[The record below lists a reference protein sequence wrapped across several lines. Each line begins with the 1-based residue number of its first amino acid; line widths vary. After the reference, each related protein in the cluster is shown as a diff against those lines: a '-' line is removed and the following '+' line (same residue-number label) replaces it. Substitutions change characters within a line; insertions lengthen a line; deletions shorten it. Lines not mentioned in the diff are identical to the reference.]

1 MQENVNLDLI
11 AIGDAVADTFIRLSE
26 GEEVWDA
33 NHTTEKLCLSFADKV
48 PYEFAETIYA
58 VGNSANAAVSASRLG
73 LKSAL
78 ISNIGDDQI
87 GKDCLE
93 SLHQNVVDTSFI
105 KVNQEMKTNHHY
117 VLWFH
122 DERTILIKHFEYPYE
137 MPNVGN
143 PKWLYLSSLGASS
156 LEFHTK
162 IADYLENHPDIK
174 LCFQPG
180 TYQMKFGTDALK
192 RIYVRSDLFFCNVG
206 EAQRILKTTETDIK
220 KLMQTMREFGPK
232 TVVIT
237 DGPKGAYAYDGQNFW
252 FMKPY
257 PDPKP
262 PYERTGAGD
271 AFSSTVTSALILGKS
286 LSEAL
291 EWGAVNSMSVVQD
304 IGAQRG
310 LLSEAKIKE
319 WLDKKPG
326 GWQAE
331 KI

>member
-1 MQENVNLDLI
+1 MQNEFDLI
-11 AIGDAVADTFIRLSE
+11 AIGDAVVDTFIRLDE

-33 NHTTEKLCLSFADKV
+33 NHITEKLCLSFADKV

-58 VGNSANAAVSASRLG
+58 VGNSANAAVSAARLG
-73 LKSAL
+73 IKSSL
-78 ISNIGDDQI
+78 ISNIGDDQL

-93 SLHQNVVDTSFI
+93 SLHSNSVDTSFI

-122 DERTILIKHFEYPYE
+122 DERTILIKHFQYPYE
-137 MPNVGN
+137 MPKVGK
-143 PKWLYLSSLGASS
+143 PKWLYLSSLGESS
-156 LEFHTK
+156 LDFHSK
-162 IADYLENHPDIK
+162 IADYLETNPEIN

-180 TYQMKFGTDALK
+180 TYQMRFGTETLK
-192 RIYVRSDLFFCNVG
+192 RIYQHSNLFFCNVG
-206 EAQRILKTTETDIK
+206 EAQRILKTEETDIK
-220 KLMQTMREFGPK
+220 KLMQMMRGLGPK
-232 TVVIT
+232 MIVIT
-237 DGPKGAYAYDGQNFW
+237 DGPKGAYAYDGNEFW
-252 FMKPY
+252 FMKTY

-271 AFSSTVTSALILGKS
+271 AFSSTVTSALIMGKNMG
-286 LSEAL
+286 EAL
-291 EWGAVNSMSVVQD
+291 EWGSVNSMSVVQD

-310 LLSEAKIKE
+310 LLSPAKIEE
-319 WLDKKPG
+319 WLAKKPV

>member
-1 MQENVNLDLI
+1 MNSKDFDLI
-11 AIGDAVADTFIRLSE
+11 AIGDTVVDTFIRLNE

-33 NHTTEKLCLSFADKV
+33 NHTSEKLCLSFADKV
-48 PYEFAETIYA
+48 PYEFAEMIYA
-58 VGNSANAAVSASRLG
+58 VGNSANAAVSAARVG

-78 ISNIGDDQI
+78 ISNVGDDQL

-93 SLHQNVVDTSFI
+93 SLHQNLVDASFL

-122 DERTILIKHFEYPYE
+122 DERTILIKHFQYPYE
-137 MPNVGN
+137 MPMVGK
-143 PKWLYLSSLGASS
+143 PKWLYLSSLGESS
-156 LEFHTK
+156 LEFHSK
-162 IADYLENHPDIK
+162 IADYLEANPEIK

-180 TYQMKFGTDALK
+180 TYQMKFGKEALQ
-192 RIYVRSDLFFCNVG
+192 RIYQRSELFFCNVG
-206 EAQRILKTTETDIK
+206 EANRILNTSETDIK
-220 KLMQTMREFGPK
+220 KLLIAVSGLGPK
-232 TVVIT
+232 NVVIT
-237 DGPKGAYAYDGQNFW
+237 DGPKGAYAYDGKEFW
-252 FMKPY
+252 FMPPY

-271 AFSSTVTSALILGKS
+271 AFASTVTCALILGKTMQ
-286 LSEAL
+286 EAL

-319 WLDKKPG
+319 WLDKRPAD
-326 GWQAE
+326 WQAT